1 MDTMIERPGTLARMS
16 SARALHLSDS
26 LALLGGM
33 ARRLDHFACGL
44 TGHDELLRFEPKRLS
59 LQCTRCG
66 HQTPGWEIRS
76 SHPRRLLPARARHV
90 TRAAKAPDALV
101 SAAL

>member
-1 MDTMIERPGTLARMS
+1 MNTLTERHGTLARMP
-16 SARALHLSDS
+16 SARALDLSAS

-44 TGHDELLRFEPKRLS
+44 TGHDEMLRFEPKRLS
-59 LQCTRCG
+59 LQCARCG

-76 SHPRRLLPARARHV
+76 SSPRRLLPRPRARLTSRDV
-90 TRAAKAPDALV
+90 PDGLAGTV
-101 SAAL
+101 